1 MIYNKSYRILNTM
14 KLTKVRVINE
24 WYEIDGFIHIDFMMD
39 KDYHNLDYTDSHGR
53 ILNVDIDE
61 FRQYIDGMGLLETTQ
76 DRWDYGSESHY
87 TIDSV
92 MDFDEWMDNYMDD
105 QIVRQYVL
113 DYMKEGNTPDLMVLD

>member
-1 MIYNKSYRILNTM
+1 M

-39 KDYHNLDYTDSHGR
+39 KDYHNLDYTDSHAR